1 MINYRCKKC
10 SHLQY
15 KYGISVKH
23 QVVWIQIK
31 CYSCNQLDNL
41 IIKLDKDD
49 YKLINKKDVD
59 FK

>member
-1 MINYRCKKC
+1 M
-10 SHLQY
+10 QY